1 MQTALEDLLDQTHAA
16 VLTGD
21 VATLATL
28 APKVEAL
35 AGSPGARDAGT
46 ADRLLR
52 KARRNLT
59 LLAASAQGVRAAQA
73 RFGDILA
80 GPTLTTYDAL
90 GRKAAIG
97 SVSPALPRRC

>member
-28 APKVEAL
+28 APRVEAL
-35 AGSPGARDAGT
+35 TENLDTSDAAVGE
-46 ADRLLR
+46 RLRR
-52 KARRNLT
+52 KARRNMT
-59 LLAASAQGVRAAQA
+59 LLAAASQGVRAAEA
-73 RFGDILA
+73 RLGAIIA

-90 GRKAAIG
+90 GRKAAIAAQ
-97 SVSPALPRRC
+97 PLANPRRC